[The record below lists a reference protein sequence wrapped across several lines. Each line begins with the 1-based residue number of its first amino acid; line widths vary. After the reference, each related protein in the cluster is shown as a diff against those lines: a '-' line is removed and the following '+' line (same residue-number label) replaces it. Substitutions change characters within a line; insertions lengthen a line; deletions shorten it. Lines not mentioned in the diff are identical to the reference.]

1 VAAPSAAAALPS
13 RELCERSATVSLR
26 NRGNACYDSQP
37 NPLTPPVAE
46 VPASCPRVPPGLP
59 VTVHVSVTGDVTG
72 NPIPARRS
80 PCAAFQSV
88 AIATAQNLRFQPAKK
103 NGQPVSAWT
112 QVLIR
117 PARR

>member
-1 VAAPSAAAALPS
+1 
-13 RELCERSATVSLR
+13 
-26 NRGNACYDSQP
+26 
-37 NPLTPPVAE
+37 
-46 VPASCPRVPPGLP
+46 
-59 VTVHVSVTGDVTG
+59 VHVSVTGDVTG